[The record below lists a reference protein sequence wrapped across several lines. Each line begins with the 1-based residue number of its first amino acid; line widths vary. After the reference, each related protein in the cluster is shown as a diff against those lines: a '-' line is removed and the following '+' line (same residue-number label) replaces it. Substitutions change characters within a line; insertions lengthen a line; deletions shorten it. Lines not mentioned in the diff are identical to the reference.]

1 MHLRVFLEIN
11 MAATDGPG
19 PKTKPAVKK
28 PSEEFSAY
36 CEAEFERR
44 LNSGEVFDEPRYRKA
59 MAMVLDRLTR
69 LEYEGR
75 L

>member
-1 MHLRVFLEIN
+1 

-19 PKTKPAVKK
+19 PKKNPAVKK

-44 LNSGEVFDEPRYRKA
+44 LNSGEVFDEAQYRKA
-59 MAMVLDRLTR
+59 MAMVVERLIR

-75 L
+75 S

>member
-1 MHLRVFLEIN
+1 LNLRVFLEMN
-11 MAATDGPG
+11 MAATVGPG
-19 PKTKPAVKK
+19 PKTKPAIKK

-44 LNSGEVFDEPRYRKA
+44 LNSGEVFDEPQYRKA

-75 L
+75 S